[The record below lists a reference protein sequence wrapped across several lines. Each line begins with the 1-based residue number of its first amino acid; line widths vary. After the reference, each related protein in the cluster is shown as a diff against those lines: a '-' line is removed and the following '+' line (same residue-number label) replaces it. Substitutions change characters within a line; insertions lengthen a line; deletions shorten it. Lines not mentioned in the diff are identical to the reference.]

1 VQNWDQTALG
11 KHYEV
16 FKEDSEM
23 MTLLEYTDIMKWLTD
38 IKVTH
43 LDGILKIIQ
52 GLQAE
57 NVPFDDDFSLLQI
70 NINRG

>member
-1 VQNWDQTALG
+1 
-11 KHYEV
+11 
-16 FKEDSEM
+16 M

-43 LDGILKIIQ
+43 LDGILKIMQ

-57 NVPFDDDFSLLQI
+57 NVPFDDDFSLLQV